1 MQKILVVVDPTANRW
16 PSVEKAASIA
26 RGSGAA
32 LELYVCDVDQA
43 VPEGSSSPQGIAE
56 YRARLRTRHLES
68 LELLA
73 APLREAGLP
82 VTTAAEW
89 HAPLEEGI
97 GHHIIRTRPDLVVK
111 DTHWH
116 ASVPRSMLTHT
127 DWNLVRQ
134 VPAAL
139 LLVRETTWPRR
150 PRVAVAVD
158 PCHPADYPPAL
169 DQAMVGIGRRLGEAL
184 GGDVELLHVL
194 QNPPHLPGETVS
206 AHERAQ
212 AHSRARA
219 AVERLAREAGIDA
232 HYTEG
237 SGLDGLVRL
246 ATQREPA
253 VLVMG
258 VAARP
263 RWQHSVGGGTAAR
276 VLERTACDLLVVKP
290 PGFVSPLLVT
300 DD

>member
-16 PSVEKAASIA
+16 PSVEKAARIA
-26 RGSGAA
+26 RNGGAA
-32 LELYVCDVDQA
+32 LELYVCDVDQD
-43 VPEGSSSPQGIAE
+43 VPGDRGGAQGIAD
-56 YRARLRTRHLES
+56 YRAQLRTGHLES
-68 LELLA
+68 LERLA
-73 APLREAGLP
+73 APLREAGLA

-97 GHHIIRTRPDLVVK
+97 GHHVIRTKPDLVVK

-116 ASVPRSMLTHT
+116 RSLPRAMLTRT
-127 DWNLVRQ
+127 DWNLIRQ
-134 VPAAL
+134 VPSPL
-139 LLVRETTWPRR
+139 LLVRETEWPRR
-150 PRVAVAVD
+150 PLIAVAVD

-169 DQAMVGIGRRLGEAL
+169 DQAMASIGRRISDALDGEL
-184 GGDVELLHVL
+184 ELLHVL
-194 QNPPHLPGETVS
+194 QDPPHLPGERVV
-206 AHERAQ
+206 AHERAE
-212 AHSRARA
+212 AHARARA
-219 AVERLAREAGIDA
+219 AVERLARDA
-232 HYTEG
+232 NVDVHFTEG
-237 SGLDGLVRL
+237 SGLEGLARL
-246 ATQREPA
+246 AAQLEPS

-276 VLERTACDLLVVKP
+276 LLERTACDLLVVKP